1 MNRWF
6 KYIIVSAVMAFSIF
20 FLVYYQKGEYNYAVF
35 PAVFITNTFIYFD
48 KKKQKSTLNKVLFI
62 INIFYFQNCH
72 QFFLS
77 SIFSDNNNWFLFCS
91 LSNNFCD

>member
-48 KKKQKSTLNKVLFI
+48 KKKDKKKTLKNEVHPKS
-62 INIFYFQNCH
+62 
-72 QFFLS
+72 
-77 SIFSDNNNWFLFCS
+77 
-91 LSNNFCD
+91 

>member
-1 MNRWF
+1 MIYGHINFEVFVMNRWF

-48 KKKQKSTLNKVLFI
+48 KKKTKKAP
-62 INIFYFQNCH
+62 
-72 QFFLS
+72 
-77 SIFSDNNNWFLFCS
+77 
-91 LSNNFCD
+91 

>member
-35 PAVFITNTFIYFD
+35 QAVFITNTFIYFD
-48 KKKQKSTLNKVLFI
+48 KKKQKKAP
-62 INIFYFQNCH
+62 
-72 QFFLS
+72 
-77 SIFSDNNNWFLFCS
+77 
-91 LSNNFCD
+91 